1 MVNRLSI
8 LGLLLK
14 RRKTGKSFEILNVR
28 DSGMSRYKNCM
39 LYSTDRGLRFQNSR
53 KTLLTP
59 YVNKNNSFNDVII
72 TPILPLSQAPEK
84 LLTGLSTILPT
95 AFLIF

>member
-28 DSGMSRYKNCM
+28 DSGMSRYKNCR
-39 LYSTDRGLRFQNSR
+39 L
-53 KTLLTP
+53 
-59 YVNKNNSFNDVII
+59 
-72 TPILPLSQAPEK
+72 
-84 LLTGLSTILPT
+84 
-95 AFLIF
+95 